1 MKPPSA
7 GSPDIT
13 RIYYNSLKMSQTPPR
28 NLSKKNYMNI
38 LPGPSLPYELAISPT
53 WHRPRRKVQR
63 LRQKCASR
71 WSNRNEQIE
80 HVTNPCV
87 SHTSTKDSTIPS
99 LKLMAKAG
107 YRKDFFKK
115 HQYGSLFRA
124 VPLPSTVEGEVFSKL
139 KTASVMSW
147 ISLATCNV
155 FVLWTL
161 FFFGQDFRMV
171 AESRLRDYIW
181 AV

>member
-1 MKPPSA
+1 
-7 GSPDIT
+7 
-13 RIYYNSLKMSQTPPR
+13 MSQTPPR

-161 FFFGQDFRMV
+161 FFFRARLQDGRRIKTTWLHL
-171 AESRLRDYIW
+171 SSIGIYIYI
-181 AV
+181 